1 MNINKPTQFGPGDT
15 AYTNTVLDNIMGEQ
29 HVNEGRNLLQQLLF
43 NPVADH
49 PIYSPIMEGMELFK
63 KPVVADFLREL
74 LGIPSPQQHS
84 LGSEYYD
91 DLNINTDKQQELL
104 RQQRY
109 EQR

>member
-15 AYTNTVLDNIMGEQ
+15 AYTNTPLENMRGEKY
-29 HVNEGRNLLQQLLF
+29 VNGGRNILQQLLF
-43 NPVADH
+43 NTVEDH
-49 PIYSPIMEGMELFK
+49 PIYSLIMEGMELFK

-74 LGIPSPQQHS
+74 LGIPTPQQHS

-109 EQR
+109 QR